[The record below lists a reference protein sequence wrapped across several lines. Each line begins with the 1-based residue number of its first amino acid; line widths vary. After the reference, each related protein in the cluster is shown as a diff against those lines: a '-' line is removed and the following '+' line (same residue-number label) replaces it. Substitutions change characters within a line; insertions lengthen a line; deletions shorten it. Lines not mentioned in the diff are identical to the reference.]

1 MRASW
6 QGLRAEQVGARTA
19 RWRGPLKPL
28 LQTYE
33 VQVWY
38 RAPVIIELIEPLR
51 QQPRVRILSLRLR
64 QRRGDAEGDLP
75 HVYWDDPD
83 CPALSLFDHETG
95 EWTPFHL
102 LAETTIP
109 WAIDWL
115 TCYEGWRATG
125 EWTGGGR
132 HAEPL
137 PSQDSRP

>member
-6 QGLRAEQVGARTA
+6 PGFRVELIDARTA
-19 RWRGPLKPL
+19 RWHGLLKPL

-38 RAPVIIELIEPLR
+38 RAPMIIELIEPLR
-51 QQPRVRILSLRLR
+51 QQPLIRILSPRLR
-64 QRRGDAEGDLP
+64 QRRGDAEGNLP

-83 CPALSLFDHETG
+83 CPALCLFDHETD

-125 EWTGGGR
+125 KWTGGGR

-137 PSQDSRP
+137 PP

>member
-6 QGLRAEQVGARTA
+6 PSLRAERLNARAA

-33 VQVWY
+33 VQVVY
-38 RAPVIIELIEPLR
+38 QAPVILEVINPLK
-51 QQPRVRILSLRLR
+51 QQPHVRILSPRLR
-64 QRRGDAEGDLP
+64 QRRADAEGDLP

-83 CPALSLFDHETG
+83 CPALCLFDHETG

-102 LAETTIP
+102 LADTTIR
-109 WAIDWL
+109 WTIDWL
-115 TCYEGWRATG
+115 TCYEGWRVTG

-137 PSQDSRP
+137 PSQDSSP